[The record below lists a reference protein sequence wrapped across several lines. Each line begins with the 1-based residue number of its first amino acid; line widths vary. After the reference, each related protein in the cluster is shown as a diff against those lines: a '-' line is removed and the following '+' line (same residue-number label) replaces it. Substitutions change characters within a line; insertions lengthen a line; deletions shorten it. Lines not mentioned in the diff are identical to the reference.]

1 MSPIFRTHGD
11 RKAPRMAALPAV
23 GKRFGEDGAYCTA
36 PGGHAAGGP
45 NELWEFGDEVAPLL
59 VKMIQLRESL
69 RPYIK
74 QLAASTT
81 ATGAPPTRPLFY
93 DFPDDTQA
101 WTVDDEYMFGRVSGR
116 AGPGDGRAETQRLLP
131 GWRRG
136 GVEAPLHGRGAQG
149 REHGGRAG
157 AAGRVPAVYA
167 RVTTELGKEANVCQ
181 GSFPCLCSHLVA
193 GRQFWQFF
201 IGKKRKILYYR

>member
-1 MSPIFRTHGD
+1 
-11 RKAPRMAALPAV
+11 MAALPAV

-101 WTVDDEYMFGRVSGR
+101 WTVDDEYMFGPEYLVAPVLEMGARKRSVYFPGG
-116 AGPGDGRAETQRLLP
+116 AGVAWKHHFTGAVHK
-131 GWRRG
+131 G
-136 GVEAPLHGRGAQG
+136 GSTAVVPAPLAEFPLFT
-149 REHGGRAG
+149 RE
-157 AAGRVPAVYA
+157 
-167 RVTTELGKEANVCQ
+167 
-181 GSFPCLCSHLVA
+181 
-193 GRQFWQFF
+193 
-201 IGKKRKILYYR
+201 